1 MTRQRPTR
9 FVNSTGRIVTLL
21 LGACIPF
28 VLAAIAHAQETL
40 FFSRDFPGSIPPYFE
55 VELTSDGNA
64 TYRDGPDE
72 EEPWTFTLR
81 PHEAKVIFQLVRELD
96 GLKRPIKND
105 RKVAFTGDKVFRYDG
120 GNGQRAEAAYVY
132 TEEPSAKALESWF
145 LRMAESANHLFE
157 LERVVRFDRLGVNKA
172 LLYFQT
178 SFDKNRIV
186 ASHHF
191 LPVLRKVAGDQ
202 RFVHIARAR
211 AAALIERI
219 EAE

>member
-1 MTRQRPTR
+1 ML
-9 FVNSTGRIVTLL
+9 SAGRIVVLL
-21 LGACIPF
+21 LGASLLS
-28 VLAAIAHAQETL
+28 LAATAHAQETL
-40 FFSRDFPGSIPPYFE
+40 FFSRGFPGSIPPYFE

-64 TYRDGPDE
+64 IYREEPDE

-81 PHEAKVIFQLVRELD
+81 PREAKVIFQLVKQLD

-105 RKVAFTGDKVFRYDG
+105 RKVAFTGDKIFRYDS
-120 GNGQRAEAAYVY
+120 GNGQIAEVAYVY
-132 TEEPSAKALESWF
+132 TEEPDAKALESWF
-145 LRMAESANHLFE
+145 LRMAESAQHLFD

-202 RFVHIARAR
+202 RFVHIAQAR

-219 EAE
+219 EDE